1 VITKSEFEEW
11 QLHPTT
17 KELFK
22 HISEQVEQAKEALA
36 TDAGTN
42 PLADRDLVGGIAAF
56 REVLD
61 WVPEFPTEE

>member
-1 VITKSEFEEW
+1 VINKSEFEEW
-11 QLHPTT
+11 QHHPVT

-22 HISEQVEQAKEALA
+22 HIAGQVEQAKEALA

-42 PLADRDLVGGIAAF
+42 PLADRDLVGGVAAF

-61 WVPEFPTEE
+61 WIPEYPEEE